1 MTGSAHADRPD
12 GPLLSVEGLNVE
24 FAIGGGRVV
33 HAASDVSFDI
43 AHGETLGLVGE
54 SGSGKSSIARAIF
67 QAPRPTS
74 GSVRLGEV
82 ELTALRGRHLRAQRD
97 HFQLIYQD
105 PASSLNPRRTV
116 AGIVAEPL
124 DIRGMAGGPARDE
137 LVGNALASVGLD
149 YEQVGGRR
157 PHELSG
163 GQCQRVNIARA
174 LIVRPRLLVCDEPVA
189 ALDVSV
195 QAQILNLLADTRGTF
210 GLSMLFIS
218 HDLAVIR
225 HVSDRVAVI
234 YLGRIVELGP
244 PEEVLAAP
252 AHHYTAALAASMP
265 GSPGADAPP
274 GSRELKGEAPSPVNP
289 PSGCRFRTRCPRAA
303 QVCATEVPRLV
314 EFKRDHWVAC
324 HHPVSEAAGGQARP
338 GPGA

>member
-1 MTGSAHADRPD
+1 MTSSADPG
-12 GPLLSVEGLNVE
+12 GPVLSVAGLDVE

-33 HAASDVSFDI
+33 YAASGVSFDI
-43 AHGETLGLVGE
+43 AYGETLGLVGE

-67 QAPRPTS
+67 QAPRPTA

-82 ELTALRGRHLRAQRD
+82 ELTTLRGRRLRALRD
-97 HFQLIYQD
+97 RFQLIYQD

-116 AGIVAEPL
+116 ADIVAEPL
-124 DIRGMAGGPARDE
+124 DIRGMSRGPARDKR
-137 LVGNALASVGLD
+137 VRDALASVGLD
-149 YEQVGGRR
+149 HQQVGGRR

-174 LIVRPRLLVCDEPVA
+174 LIARPRLLVCDEPVA

-195 QAQILNLLADTRGTF
+195 QAQILNLLEETRGAF

-218 HDLAVIR
+218 HDLAVVR

-244 PEEVLAAP
+244 AETVLAAP
-252 AHHYTAALAASMP
+252 AHHYTAALVASMP
-265 GSPGADAPP
+265 GTPGLAASPGAGKLA
-274 GSRELKGEAPSPVNP
+274 GEVPSPVNP
-289 PSGCRFRTRCPRAA
+289 PSGCRFRTRCPQAT
-303 QVCATEVPRLV
+303 QVCAAEVPQLV
-314 EFKRDHWVAC
+314 ELRSRHWVAC
-324 HHPVSEAAGGQARP
+324 HHSIAEPARDP
-338 GPGA
+338 AHRASQP